1 MKKFLSFVLLFLT
14 VSVYSQ
20 NTLTLKGDWCEGDLR
35 LMASVEKG
43 VKIVQ
48 WTKDGVLLAGET
60 SKEINCLKYGNGL
73 YEMTVEVAGSPTI
86 VTYLLNSENGSPIDF
101 SANNYPSAGVT
112 IFKDLTLL
120 SESIVSWHWD
130 FGNGETSTLANPKVF
145 YKEQKT
151 YEITLTVTTASGCVY
166 FLRKFHTWSYN

>member
-1 MKKFLSFVLLFLT
+1 MKKFLSFVLLFLA

-20 NTLTLKGDWCEGDLR
+20 NTISLKGEWCSGDLR
-35 LMASVEKG
+35 LIASLEKE
-43 VKIVQ
+43 VKILQ
-48 WTKDGVLLAGET
+48 WSKDGVLLTGET

-86 VTYLLNSENGSPIDF
+86 VTYLLDSKNGSPIDF
-101 SANNYPSAGVT
+101 TATNYPAAGVT

-145 YKEQKT
+145 YKEQKA

-166 FLRKFHTWSYN
+166 FLRKSHTWSYN